1 MKKKY
6 TCNDHLLQHI
16 IIIFLLF
23 FIYKSVFS
31 QQLTCRRLRK
41 LAYCSVLLAGTRKGT
56 WWRLFWPYTFGR
68 KNGACPTC
76 ASLLLLP
83 KEKQQKLTQT
93 KTPGGGGQFS
103 GMHLREG
110 NSICTDPPQPPFI
123 YHIRAQVCW
132 TSSNSLVFEVQIFE
146 IRATC
151 VHLVYFAL
159 LITVIFKKCFLYAR
173 SLTVYFSPP
182 LPCPFLPQ
190 PLVSLVPVVYCSLM
204 CCNCWWDSWSIC

>member
-1 MKKKY
+1 MMEAVLALYIWEKEWGMPDVCISASASK
-6 TCNDHLLQHI
+6 
-16 IIIFLLF
+16 
-23 FIYKSVFS
+23 
-31 QQLTCRRLRK
+31 RK
-41 LAYCSVLLAGTRKGT
+41 T
-56 WWRLFWPYTFGR
+56 
-68 KNGACPTC
+68 
-76 ASLLLLP
+76 
-83 KEKQQKLTQT
+83 T
-93 KTPGGGGQFS
+93 KTHPNKNTWGRQFS

-204 CCNCWWDSWSIC
+204 CCNC